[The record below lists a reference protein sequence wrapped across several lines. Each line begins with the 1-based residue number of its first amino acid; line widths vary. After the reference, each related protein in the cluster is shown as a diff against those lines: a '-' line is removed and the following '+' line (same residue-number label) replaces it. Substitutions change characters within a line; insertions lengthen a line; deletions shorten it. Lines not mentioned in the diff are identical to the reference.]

1 MPRLGRADDA
11 GGRGVARPVLALWKE
26 AARKRETRL
35 ALARVSIAFFAW
47 YYLRARG
54 KPIAV
59 PRCHV
64 SWYRDIGTGE
74 GYRRRPFRQ
83 KKLLLLAPRSHG
95 KSLVAAFVVALH
107 RVCFNRNV
115 RILLISKKAD
125 GAIKRLR
132 RIRKQ
137 LEANPRIVADFGG
150 PDGFRDPAAPW
161 TDHQVQVRR
170 DDQSLADPTLEAAG
184 AGGAI
189 TGGRF
194 DLIIADDPE
203 DDETVLTAHVRA
215 RTRAWFKATVQEL
228 LEPWGEC
235 LLIGTRKHNDDL
247 YGNIERSDPT
257 FRVVKHQAIIRWP
270 DEWEWITDEHGTV
283 VGARITAGK
292 AEVLWP
298 EVWHIEALL
307 VKRHSMGSTLFAR
320 ENQNEVV
327 SDDTASFRLPWLM
340 AAKER
345 GATQRLWSSSA
356 DVPEGWVVIIAV
368 DPAFVDDARKAA
380 EGDTDYTV
388 AWVIGVNLTTW
399 HRRIVNGF
407 RVRGLG
413 PNELQQRIRTLAQP
427 FTVPVD
433 GIHPAGALR
442 YIAVEANSLGKLYEI
457 GLRTATDLPL
467 VPHSTTQKKA
477 DPYEGVPAMASL
489 FENGQIDFCAEGADQ
504 NHLILLDAAVDELH
518 GLGSERHD
526 DTVMALWIGECII
539 RKMKAAANR
548 REQPRRNIKRGTIG
562 RRTEPPPAPADDS
575 TAARDRAGPQR

>member
-1 MPRLGRADDA
+1 MSRLGRAGGA
-11 GGRGVARPVLALWKE
+11 GGRGLDSPVLALWTE
-26 AARKRETRL
+26 AARNRQTRM
-35 ALARVSIAFFAW
+35 ALARVSVPFFCW
-47 YYLRARG
+47 WYLRARG

-74 GYRRRPFRQ
+74 GYRRRPYRQ

-95 KSLVAAFVVALH
+95 KSLAAAFVVPLH
-107 RVCFNRNV
+107 RICFNRNV

-125 GAIKRLR
+125 GAVKRLR

-137 LEANPRIVADFGG
+137 LESNPRILADFGG
-150 PDGFRDPAAPW
+150 PSGFRDPTAPW

-170 DDQSLADPTLEAAG
+170 DDQSLVDPTLEAAG
-184 AGGAI
+184 SGGAI

-194 DLIIADDPE
+194 DLIVADDPE

-228 LEPWGEC
+228 LEPWGEVV
-235 LLIGTRKHNDDL
+235 LIGTKKHNDDL
-247 YGNIERSDPT
+247 YGNVERYDPT

-270 DEWEWITDEHGTV
+270 DDWDWITDQHGTV
-283 VGARITAGK
+283 VGACITAGE
-292 AEVLWP
+292 ADVLWP
-298 EVWHIEALL
+298 EVWPIEALL

-345 GATQRLWSSSA
+345 GAAQRLWHGST
-356 DVPEGWVVIIAV
+356 DVPEGWVVVIAV
-368 DPAFVDDARKAA
+368 DPAFVDDPRKAA

-388 AWVIGVNLTTW
+388 AWAIGVNLTTW
-399 HRRIVNGF
+399 HRRVVNGF

-433 GIHPAGALR
+433 GVHPAGALR
-442 YIAVEANSLGKLYEI
+442 YIAVENNSLGKLYEI
-457 GLRTATDLPL
+457 GLRAATDLPL
-467 VPHSTTQKKA
+467 VPHSTTQKKV
-477 DPYEGVPAMASL
+477 DPYEGVPAMAAL
-489 FENGQIDFCAEGADQ
+489 FENGQIDLSSAEAEQ
-504 NHLILLDAAVDELH
+504 SYLILLDAAIDELH

-526 DTVMALWIGECII
+526 DTVMALWIGECVI
-539 RKMKAAANR
+539 RKMKAAAAR
-548 REQPRRNIKRGTIG
+548 REMPRRSIKRGTIG
-562 RRTEPPPAPADDS
+562 RRVDLPLPPGETGEDVPGVG
-575 TAARDRAGPQR
+575 ARR